1 MSPVRV
7 SLVLCLMCCLPSGY
21 LNAFG
26 DFDLCE
32 ESGRVSFCNFGGL

>member
-1 MSPVRV
+1 MSIVR
-7 SLVLCLMCCLPSGY
+7 LVLVFCLACLPSGY